1 MQATSGQPVTAPVA
15 PAAPV
20 GAPTVTFTD
29 ADGTT
34 QTLVVPMTN
43 QAVNDLKSRRSQL
56 SDQLTSA
63 VGRRNKISEQIASA
77 PNGASR
83 TGLEQR
89 LTVLDKRIVQLETD
103 IASSGRQL
111 AAVPTSLVGD
121 DWDPPGGGRSND
133 IPDNVAA
140 ISATAIVLLGFPI
153 VLTLARNLWKRGTRK
168 AVAAQQQLSP
178 AVEQRLE
185 RVEQG
190 VDAIAIEIERISEGQ
205 RFVTRLL
212 SEGPAGLQLQQGQP
226 VRERATT

>member
-1 MQATSGQPVTAPVA
+1 MQATSVQPVTAPVA

-20 GAPTVTFTD
+20 GSPTVTFID
-29 ADGTT
+29 VDGAT

-43 QAVNDLKSRRSQL
+43 RAVNDLKSRREQL

-63 VGRRNKISEQIASA
+63 VGRRNKISEQIANA
-77 PNGASR
+77 PDGASR

-111 AAVPTSLVGD
+111 AAVPNSLIGSESE
-121 DWDPPGGGRSND
+121 PPGGRGND

-140 ISATAIVLLGFPI
+140 ISATSIVLLGFPLVI
-153 VLTLARNLWKRGTRK
+153 TLARNLWKRGSRS
-168 AVAAQQQLSP
+168 AALAQQQLSP

-212 SEGPAGLQLQQGQP
+212 SEGPAGLQLKQGEP

>member
-1 MQATSGQPVTAPVA
+1 MQATTVQPVTTPLAPDAPVA
-15 PAAPV
+15 S
-20 GAPTVTFTD
+20 PTVTFTD
-29 ADGTT
+29 VDGTT
-34 QTLVVPMTN
+34 QTLVVPMTR

-63 VGRRNKISEQIASA
+63 VGRRNKISEQIAAA

-89 LTVLDKRIVQLETD
+89 LVVLDKRIVQLETD

-111 AAVPTSLVGD
+111 AAVPTSLIGNE
-121 DWDPPGGGRSND
+121 WNPGGGRSND

-140 ISATAIVLLGFPI
+140 ISATAIVLLGFPLVI
-153 VLTLARNLWKRGTRK
+153 TLARNLWKRGTRK
-168 AVAAQQQLSP
+168 AVVAQQQLTP

-205 RFVTRLL
+205 RFVTKLL
-212 SEGPAGLQLQQGQP
+212 SEGSAGLRLQQGEA

>member
-1 MQATSGQPVTAPVA
+1 MQATSVQPVTAPVA

-20 GAPTVTFTD
+20 ASPTVTFTD
-29 ADGTT
+29 VDGTS
-34 QTLVVPMTN
+34 QTLVVPMTT
-43 QAVNDLKSRRSQL
+43 QAVNDLKSRREQL
-56 SDQLTSA
+56 SDQLQSA
-63 VGRRNKISEQIASA
+63 VGRRNRISEQIASA

-89 LTVLDKRIVQLETD
+89 LIVLDKRIVQLETD

-121 DWDPPGGGRSND
+121 IGDPPGGGRSND

-140 ISATAIVLLGFPI
+140 ISATAIVLLFFPI
-153 VLTLARNLWKRGTRK
+153 VITLARNLWKRGTK
-168 AVAAQQQLSP
+168 KAAVAQQLSP
-178 AVEQRLE
+178 VVEQRLE

-212 SEGPAGLQLQQGQP
+212 SEGPAGLQLQQGEA
-226 VRERATT
+226 VRERATS

>member
-1 MQATSGQPVTAPVA
+1 MQATSVQPVTAPAA
-15 PAAPV
+15 PAAPA
-20 GAPTVTFTD
+20 GTPTVTFTD
-29 ADGTT
+29 VDGTT

-43 QAVNDLKSRRSQL
+43 QAVNDLKSRREQL

-63 VGRRNKISEQIASA
+63 VGRRNKISEQIANA
-77 PNGASR
+77 PDGASR

-111 AAVPTSLVGD
+111 AAVPNSLVGSES
-121 DWDPPGGGRSND
+121 DPPGGGSND

-140 ISATAIVLLGFPI
+140 ISATSIVLLGFPLVI
-153 VLTLARNLWKRGTRK
+153 TLARNLWKRGTRK
-168 AVAAQQQLSP
+168 AAVAQQQISP

-212 SEGPAGLQLQQGQP
+212 SEGPAGLQLQQGEK

>member
-1 MQATSGQPVTAPVA
+1 MQATTVQPVTTPLA

-20 GAPTVTFTD
+20 GPPTVTFTD
-29 ADGTT
+29 VDGTT
-34 QTLVVPMTN
+34 QTLAVPMTK

-63 VGRRNKISEQIASA
+63 VGRRNKISEQIAAA

-89 LTVLDKRIVQLETD
+89 LVVLDKRIVQLETD

-111 AAVPTSLVGD
+111 AAVPTSIIGSQS
-121 DWDPPGGGRSND
+121 DPPTKGD

-140 ISATAIVLLGFPI
+140 ISGTAIVLLGFPL

-205 RFVTRLL
+205 RFVTKLL
-212 SEGPAGLQLQQGQP
+212 SEGPAGLRLQGET